1 MRTAL
6 QLAALSVIAL
16 AVWLWGFDGAQ
27 MLERWAAEG
36 QRAAQSGMAQGL
48 RALRAGEP
56 GAILSLMAVCFG
68 YGFFHAV
75 GPGHGKVLIAGYGVA
90 ERVALTRLSVLAV
103 LSSLAQALT
112 AIVVVYAGVWLL
124 GLGRQEMVG
133 AAEEWFAPF
142 SYAAI
147 CGIGAWLAIRGAM
160 RLWSN
165 WNVSTGHNSDHH
177 AHHHHDHDHTHD
189 AEGVCSTCGHAHGP
203 TPEQAQNVHSLR
215 DAMVLI
221 GAIAI
226 RPCTGALFLLILSVS
241 MGIDLA
247 GILGTFAMG
256 LGTASVTLAAAI
268 GSVTLREGAL
278 ARFAEGP
285 HTARI
290 AGVIE
295 TGAGVVIA
303 ILAAQFL
310 IRAL

>member
-6 QLAALSVIAL
+6 QLAAVVVVAL
-16 AVWLWGFDGAQ
+16 AVWLWGFDGAR
-27 MLERWAAEG
+27 MLESWAAEG

-48 RALRAGEP
+48 RALRAEQP
-56 GAILSLMAVCFG
+56 GAILTLMAVCFG

-75 GPGHGKVLIAGYGVA
+75 GPGHGKILIAGYGVA
-90 ERVALTRLSVLAV
+90 ERVSLSRLSLLAV
-103 LSSLAQALT
+103 LSSLAQAAT
-112 AIVVVYAGVWLL
+112 AIVVVYAGVWIL
-124 GLGRQEMVG
+124 GLGREEMVG
-133 AAEEWFAPF
+133 AAEDWFAPF

-147 CGIGAWLAIRGAM
+147 CGIGAWLAVRGAS

-165 WNVSTGHNSDHH
+165 WTPAVPD
-177 AHHHHDHDHTHD
+177 HHHDHHHHGDD
-189 AEGVCSTCGHAHGP
+189 GVCSSCGHAHGP
-203 TPEQAQNVHSLR
+203 TPEQAQNVRSLR
-215 DAMVLI
+215 DALVLI

-268 GSVTLREGAL
+268 GSVTFREGTL
-278 ARFAEGP
+278 ARFASGP

-290 AGVIE
+290 AGAIE
-295 TGAGVVIA
+295 TGAGLVIA

-310 IRAL
+310 LRAI

>member
-6 QLAALSVIAL
+6 QLAAVAVVAL

-48 RALRAGEP
+48 RALRANEP
-56 GAILSLMAVCFG
+56 GALMTLMGVCFG

-75 GPGHGKVLIAGYGVA
+75 GPGHGKILIAGYGVA

-103 LSSLAQALT
+103 LSSLAQAGM
-112 AIVVVYAGVWLL
+112 AIVVVYTGVWLL
-124 GLGRQEMVG
+124 GLGREEMVD
-133 AAEEWFAPF
+133 AAEDWFAPF

-147 CGIGAWLAIRGAM
+147 CAIGAWLALRGAV

-165 WNVSTGHNSDHH
+165 WRTVE
-177 AHHHHDHDHTHD
+177 HHHHDHDHHHHSGED
-189 AEGVCSTCGHAHGP
+189 GVCGTCGHAHAP
-203 TPEQAQNVHSLR
+203 TPEQAKNVHSLR
-215 DAMVLI
+215 DALVLI

-241 MGIDLA
+241 MGIELA

-256 LGTASVTLAAAI
+256 LGTASVTLAAAA
-268 GSVTLREGAL
+268 GAVTFREGAL
-278 ARFAEGP
+278 ARFANGP

-295 TGAGVVIA
+295 TGAGLIIA

-310 IRAL
+310 IRAI

>member
-6 QLAALSVIAL
+6 QLAAVAVVAL

-48 RALRAGEP
+48 RALRANEP
-56 GAILSLMAVCFG
+56 GALLTLMAVCFG

-75 GPGHGKVLIAGYGVA
+75 GPGHGKILIAGYGVA

-103 LSSLAQALT
+103 LSSLAQAGT

-124 GLGRQEMVG
+124 GLGREEMVG
-133 AAEEWFAPF
+133 AAEDWFAPF

-147 CGIGAWLAIRGAM
+147 CGIGTWLAVRGAS

-165 WNVSTGHNSDHH
+165 WRAQKPD
-177 AHHHHDHDHTHD
+177 HHHHDHHHHHHSHD
-189 AEGVCSTCGHAHGP
+189 DGVCSTCGHAHAP
-203 TPEQAQNVHSLR
+203 TPEQVQNVHSLR
-215 DAMVLI
+215 DALVLI

-241 MGIDLA
+241 MGIQLA

-268 GSVTLREGAL
+268 GAVTFREGAL
-278 ARFAEGP
+278 ARFANGP

-290 AGVIE
+290 AGMIE
-295 TGAGVVIA
+295 TGAGLIIA

>member
-6 QLAALSVIAL
+6 QLAAVVVVAL

-48 RALRAGEP
+48 RALRANEP
-56 GAILSLMAVCFG
+56 GALMTLMGVCFG

-75 GPGHGKVLIAGYGVA
+75 GPGHGKILIAGYGVA

-103 LSSLAQALT
+103 LSSLAQAGM
-112 AIVVVYAGVWLL
+112 AIVVVYTGVWLL
-124 GLGRQEMVG
+124 GLGREEMVD
-133 AAEEWFAPF
+133 AAEDWFAPF

-147 CGIGAWLAIRGAM
+147 CAIGAWLALRGAV

-165 WNVSTGHNSDHH
+165 WRM
-177 AHHHHDHDHTHD
+177 AEHHHHDHDHHHD
-189 AEGVCSTCGHAHGP
+189 SGEDGVCGTCGHAHAP
-203 TPEQAQNVHSLR
+203 TPEQAKNVHSLR
-215 DAMVLI
+215 DALVLI

-241 MGIDLA
+241 MGIELA

-256 LGTASVTLAAAI
+256 LGTASVTLAAAA
-268 GSVTLREGAL
+268 GAVTFREGAL
-278 ARFAEGP
+278 ARFANGP

-295 TGAGVVIA
+295 TGAGLIIA

-310 IRAL
+310 IRAI